1 MAGGVSRFV
10 PGFQL
15 KPFGNAGRA
24 DDRMQNFFRSLV
36 LNSTR
41 LDGALKN
48 VGGLA
53 SRSDIAIGEAGEEDG
68 AEGLLE
74 CLFVNHLSPS
84 NTGGTTGS

>member
-1 MAGGVSRFV
+1 VS
-10 PGFQL
+10 
-15 KPFGNAGRA
+15 FGNPGCP
-24 DDRMQNFFRSLV
+24 DNRMQNCFRYLV
-36 LNSTR
+36 LNSAR

-53 SRSDIAIGEAGEEDG
+53 SRGSIAIGEAGEE
-68 AEGLLE
+68 AEGFLE